1 MILLVIDNKKLSVE
15 KVRCYTGAAKY
26 MEKLEKILKETED
39 FFYVDDA
46 KIEGSN
52 LFGSVKDRV
61 ARYLMETMCKIEYRL
76 SKYCRFANF

>member
-1 MILLVIDNKKLSVE
+1 MIGNTPLLKIDDNI
-15 KVRCYTGAAKY
+15 RYY
-26 MEKLEKILKETED
+26 
-39 FFYVDDA
+39 A